1 MTAFPKYPAYKPSGV
16 EWLGDVPEHW
26 EVEKGLRYFYE
37 TESRSTTGDEE
48 LLSVSHLTG
57 VTPRSEKN
65 ITMFMAESYEGSKL
79 CEVGDIA
86 INTMWAWMAALGV
99 SRYRGL
105 VSPSYG
111 TYRQK
116 KPEPFNPTFLDH
128 LIRMDVYRSHYTVNS
143 TGITT
148 SRLRLYPHSFLRLK
162 FVCPPRAEQGRIVAF
177 LDEKTAQ
184 IDALIAKKQRQIEL
198 LDEQR
203 GILINRAVTRGIGNG
218 ELRIVNEVAAEAAS
232 DHSTFTIQNS
242 QFKDSGIT
250 WIGPIPKGWEV
261 KSAKH
266 VCERIID
273 CKNRTAEVVTQGDYY
288 VLRTSNVKKG
298 ELVRD
303 EITRT
308 NLKNFTIWTERGAPE
323 AGDVLFTREAPA
335 GEACVFDGSLPACL
349 GQRMMYFRP
358 DTSQLLPQF
367 LVHTI
372 YFGPSATYIQLK
384 TNGSTVGHLRLPD
397 VYALPVL
404 FPPVDEQRRILD
416 VLAATEESQKKL
428 IQTMQSQIQTLQTLR
443 STLIA
448 HTVTGKIAIPAA
460 TV

>member
-1 MTAFPKYPAYKPSGV
+1 MTAFQKYPAYKDSGV
-16 EWLGDVPEHW
+16 EWLGEVPEHW
-26 EVEKGLRYFYE
+26 EVEKARWMFRKLERPVRKDDGIVTCFRDGQVALRSRRREEGYTMAILEQGYQAVRKGELVVHGMDAFAGAIGVSEDDGKCTPEYSVLAPTRPDINNHYFAH
-37 TESRSTTGDEE
+37 
-48 LLSVSHLTG
+48 LL
-57 VTPRSEKN
+57 R
-65 ITMFMAESYEGSKL
+65 A
-79 CEVGDIA
+79 
-86 INTMWAWMAALGV
+86 MAARGYIHIICPSVRERAPRFRFPKLQD
-99 SRYRGL
+99 SRF
-105 VSPSYG
+105 P
-111 TYRQK
+111 
-116 KPEPFNPTFLDH
+116 
-128 LIRMDVYRSHYTVNS
+128 I
-143 TGITT
+143 
-148 SRLRLYPHSFLRLK
+148 
-162 FVCPPRAEQGRIVAF
+162 PPRAEQDRIVAF

-198 LDEQR
+198 LDEQKA
-203 GILINRAVTRGIGNG
+203 ILINRAVTRGLHPNPD
-218 ELRIVNEVAAEAAS
+218 L
-232 DHSTFTIQNS
+232 Q
-242 QFKDSGIT
+242 DSGIP

-273 CKNRTAEVVTQGDYY
+273 CKNRTADVVTQGNYY

-367 LVHTI
+367 LVHAI

-404 FPPVDEQRRILD
+404 LPPVDEQRRILD
-416 VLAATEESQKKL
+416 TLAATDESQKKL
-428 IQTMQSQIQTLQTLR
+428 IQTTQSQIQTLQTLR

-448 HTVTGKIAIPAA
+448 HAVTGKIK
-460 TV
+460 V

>member
-1 MTAFPKYPAYKPSGV
+1 MTTFPKYPKYKDSGV
-16 EWLGDVPEHW
+16 EWLGEVPEHW
-26 EVEKGLRYFYE
+26 EVLPGRTCLSLNKEKNGRNIETTVLSLSYGRVVIKPPEKLTGLVPASFEGYQLIQPGDVIIRPTDLQNDTTSLRVGLAKNRGIITSAYLGLRPVKKTSSEFLYYLLHAYDLMKVYYGMGTGMRQSLDWRDFKYLNLSLPPR
-37 TESRSTTGDEE
+37 TEQDRI
-48 LLSVSHLTG
+48 V
-57 VTPRSEKN
+57 
-65 ITMFMAESYEGSKL
+65 
-79 CEVGDIA
+79 
-86 INTMWAWMAALGV
+86 
-99 SRYRGL
+99 
-105 VSPSYG
+105 
-111 TYRQK
+111 
-116 KPEPFNPTFLDH
+116 
-128 LIRMDVYRSHYTVNS
+128 
-143 TGITT
+143 
-148 SRLRLYPHSFLRLK
+148 SFLN
-162 FVCPPRAEQGRIVAF
+162 
-177 LDEKTAQ
+177 EKTTQ

-198 LDEQR
+198 LDEQKA
-203 GILINRAVTRGIGNG
+203 ILINRAVTRGIGNG
-218 ELRIVNEVAAEAAS
+218 ELRIVDEVAAEAAS

-242 QFKDSGIT
+242 QFKDSGIP

-367 LVHTI
+367 HVHTI

-404 FPPVDEQRRILD
+404 LPPVDEQRRILD

-448 HTVTGKIAIPAA
+448 HAVTGKIAIPAA
-460 TV
+460 TA

>member
-1 MTAFPKYPAYKPSGV
+1 MTAFPKYPAYKSSGV

-26 EVEKGLRYFYE
+26 EANRVFSIFNERVE
-37 TESRSTTGDEE
+37 TGQGQ
-48 LLSVSHLTG
+48 LPILSVTISNG
-57 VTPRSEKN
+57 VQVEQ
-65 ITMFMAESYEGSKL
+65 FEGDRKKRL
-79 CEVGDIA
+79 IEDRDAYKRAAAGDIA
-86 INTMWAWMAALGV
+86 YNTMRMWQGAVGDV
-99 SRYRGL
+99 PVDGL
-105 VSPSYG
+105 VSPAYVVAKPIKDINSRYYSFLFRGEMFQVETNRHSYG
-111 TYRQK
+111 IVSDR
-116 KPEPFNPTFLDH
+116 N
-128 LIRMDVYRSHYTVNS
+128 
-143 TGITT
+143 
-148 SRLRLYPHSFLRLK
+148 RLYWLGFKNIVVPI
-162 FVCPPRAEQGRIVAF
+162 PPRAEQDRIVAF
-177 LDEKTAQ
+177 LDEKTAE
-184 IDALIAKKQRQIEL
+184 IDRLIAKKQRQIEL
-198 LDEQR
+198 LDEQKA
-203 GILINRAVTRGIGNG
+203 ILINRAVTRGLHPHT
-218 ELRIVNEVAAEAAS
+218 EL
-232 DHSTFTIQNS
+232 Q
-242 QFKDSGIT
+242 DSGIP

-273 CKNRTAEVVTQGDYY
+273 CKNRTADVVTQGNYY

-349 GQRMMYFRP
+349 GPRMMYFRP

-367 LVHTI
+367 LVHAI

-404 FPPVDEQRRILD
+404 LPPVDEQRRILD
-416 VLAATEESQKKL
+416 TLAATDESQKKL
-428 IQTMQSQIQTLQTLR
+428 IQTTQSQIQTLQTLR

-448 HTVTGKIAIPAA
+448 HAVTGKIK
-460 TV
+460 V

>member
-1 MTAFPKYPAYKPSGV
+1 MTAFPKYPAYKDSGV
-16 EWLGDVPEHW
+16 EWLGEVSEHW
-26 EVEKGLRYFYE
+26 EVEKARWMFRKLERPVRKDDGIVTCFRDGQVALRSRRREEGYTMAILEQGYQAVRKGELVEHGMDAFAGAIGVSEDDGKCTPEYSVLAPTRPDINNHYFAH
-37 TESRSTTGDEE
+37 
-48 LLSVSHLTG
+48 LLRV
-57 VTPRSEKN
+57 
-65 ITMFMAESYEGSKL
+65 
-79 CEVGDIA
+79 
-86 INTMWAWMAALGV
+86 MAARGYIHIICPSVRERAPRFRFPKLQD
-99 SRYRGL
+99 SRF
-105 VSPSYG
+105 P
-111 TYRQK
+111 
-116 KPEPFNPTFLDH
+116 
-128 LIRMDVYRSHYTVNS
+128 I
-143 TGITT
+143 
-148 SRLRLYPHSFLRLK
+148 
-162 FVCPPRAEQGRIVAF
+162 PPRAEQDRIVAF

-198 LDEQR
+198 LDEQKA
-203 GILINRAVTRGIGNG
+203 ILINRAVTRGIGNG
-218 ELRIVNEVAAEAAS
+218 ELGIVNDDAADAAS
-232 DHSTFTIQNS
+232 DYSTFTIQNS
-242 QFKDSGIT
+242 QFTDSGIP

-308 NLKNFTIWTERGAPE
+308 NLKNFTIWTERGAPQ

-358 DTSQLLPQF
+358 DTSQLLPEF
-367 LVHTI
+367 LVHAI

-397 VYALPVL
+397 VCALPVL
-404 FPPVDEQRRILD
+404 LPPIQEQKQILD
-416 VLAATEESQKKL
+416 ILAATDAAQKKL
-428 IQTMQSQIQTLQTLR
+428 VQTTQSQIQTLQTLR
-443 STLIA
+443 SILIA
-448 HTVTGKIAIPAA
+448 HAVTGKIK
-460 TV
+460 V

>member
-1 MTAFPKYPAYKPSGV
+1 MSAFPKYPTYKDSDAA
-16 EWLGDVPEHW
+16 WLGEVPEHW
-26 EVEKGLRYFYE
+26 GVDPLRACAE
-37 TESRSTTGDEE
+37 LSTERNRSD
-48 LLSVSHLTG
+48 LPVLSVYREYG
-57 VTPRSEKN
+57 VIPKDSRDDNHNATSLDTSNYKVIRPGDLAVNK
-65 ITMFMAESYEGSKL
+65 MKAWQGS
-79 CEVGDIA
+79 
-86 INTMWAWMAALGV
+86 LGV
-99 SRYRGL
+99 SEHHGI
-105 VSPSYG
+105 VSPAYITCRIDQDKVNGRYLHYLLRSRPLVGALDAISYG
-111 TYRQK
+111 VRVGQWDMRWEDFKLVQLTY
-116 KPEPFNPTFLDH
+116 
-128 LIRMDVYRSHYTVNS
+128 
-143 TGITT
+143 
-148 SRLRLYPHSFLRLK
+148 
-162 FVCPPRAEQGRIVAF
+162 PPRAEQNRIVAF

-184 IDALIAKKQRQIEL
+184 IDTLIAKKQRQIEL
-198 LDEQR
+198 LDEQKA
-203 GILINRAVTRGIGNG
+203 ILINRAVTRGIGNG
-218 ELRIVNEVAAEAAS
+218 ELRIVNEDAAEATS

-242 QFKDSGIT
+242 QFKDSGIP

-266 VCERIID
+266 ACERIID
-273 CKNRTAEVVTQGDYY
+273 CKNRTAEVVTNGDYY

-308 NLKNFTIWTERGAPE
+308 NLKNFTIWTERGAPQE
-323 AGDVLFTREAPA
+323 GDVLFTREAPA

-404 FPPVDEQRRILD
+404 LPPLDEQKRILEA
-416 VLAATEESQKKL
+416 LAATDESQKML
-428 IQTMQSQIQTLQTLR
+428 IQTMESQIQTLQTLR

-448 HTVTGKIAIPAA
+448 HAVTGKIK
-460 TV
+460 V